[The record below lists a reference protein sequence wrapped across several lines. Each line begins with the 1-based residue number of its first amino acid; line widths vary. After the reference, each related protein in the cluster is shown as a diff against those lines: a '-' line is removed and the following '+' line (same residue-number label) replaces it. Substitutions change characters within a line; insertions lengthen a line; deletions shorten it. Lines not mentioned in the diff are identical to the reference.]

1 MKFKRMLKRINI
13 LKILFCSLFFA
24 GCEVQFMHPP
34 LEVSKT
40 INESSLIGIWHL
52 SSDERVYLAVNPA
65 TANKLAVLYV
75 ELKSEGRFESTQ
87 ILVEPLNIKGQS
99 YFVAELP
106 PSLKKNDDNTAKSYA
121 LVRYSK
127 TGTDKIILWSISSQ
141 EIQNAIN
148 GGLLKGTYNINGM
161 WHNTTVLS
169 DSAEISKFI
178 SASDVDKLFKKSY
191 ELKKLH

>member
-1 MKFKRMLKRINI
+1 MLKKRYI
-13 LKILFCSLFFA
+13 LKILLYLLFLV

-52 SSDERVYLAVNPA
+52 SSDEIKERVYLAVNPA
-65 TANKLAVLYV
+65 NVNKLAVLYV

-106 PSLKKNDDNTAKSYA
+106 PSLKKNDDNTAKSYV

-127 TGTDKIILWSISSQ
+127 TGTDKITLWSISSQ

-148 GGLLKGTYNINGM
+148 GGLLKGTYNTNGM

-178 SASDVDKLFKKSY
+178 AASDVDKLFKKSY
-191 ELKKLH
+191 EFNKLH

>member
-1 MKFKRMLKRINI
+1 
-13 LKILFCSLFFA
+13 
-24 GCEVQFMHPP
+24 MHPP

-52 SSDERVYLAVNPA
+52 SSDEIKERVYLAVNPA
-65 TANKLAVLYV
+65 NVNKLAVLYV

-106 PSLKKNDDNTAKSYA
+106 PSLKKNDDNTAKSYV

-127 TGTDKIILWSISSQ
+127 TGTDKITLWSISSQ

-148 GGLLKGTYNINGM
+148 GGLLKGTYNTNGM

-178 SASDVDKLFKKSY
+178 AASDVDKLFKKSY
-191 ELKKLH
+191 EFKKLH